1 LSHHIW
7 LIVGPTASGKTA
19 LSLEMAKKL
28 NCPILSA
35 DSRQIYIEM
44 NIGTA
49 KPTSEILER
58 QKHYFINHISI
69 EEKYDVNTYE
79 IESKRLLEKLF
90 ETHNHVVIVGGTG
103 LYIKALTSGLDPLP
117 ESQIHVRNF
126 YENLLKE
133 RGIESLQHL
142 LFEKDKA
149 YYNKIDIHNP
159 RRILR
164 ALEVIEITGMPI
176 SDQLTG
182 VQKNLPYHIHEYYLC
197 PSRQTLY
204 KNINDRVDEMISSG
218 LEDEVQ
224 NLLPY
229 QQFQALQTVGYQE
242 FFQYFDGNISK
253 LEAIEKIKQHTRN
266 YAKRQITWFN
276 KFSNGNPFESIDS
289 ALMRFNQ
296 ELLSKF

>member
-1 LSHHIW
+1 MSHHIW
-7 LIVGPTASGKTA
+7 LIVGPTASGKTE

-28 NCPILSA
+28 DCPILSA

-49 KPTSEILER
+49 KPTSEILKK

-69 EEKYDVNTYE
+69 KEKYDVNTYE
-79 IESKRLLEKLF
+79 TESKHLLEKLF
-90 ETHNHVVIVGGTG
+90 ETNKHVVIVGGTG
-103 LYIKALTSGLDPLP
+103 LYIKALTEGLDPLP
-117 ESQIHVRNF
+117 DSQIHVRKF

-133 RGIESLQHL
+133 KGIESIQHL

-176 SDQLTG
+176 SEQLTG
-182 VQKNLPYHIHEYYLC
+182 IQKKLPYHIHEYYLC
-197 PSRQTLY
+197 PDRHILY
-204 KNINDRVDEMISSG
+204 KNINDRVDEMIQLG
-218 LEDEVQ
+218 LEDEVK
-224 NLLPY
+224 NLLPFKE
-229 QQFQALQTVGYQE
+229 FQALQTVGYQE
-242 FFQYFDGNISK
+242 FFQYFEANLSK
-253 LEAIEKIKQHTRN
+253 MEAIEKIKQHSRN

-276 KFSNGNPFESIDS
+276 KFSHGSQFKSVED
-289 ALMRFNQ
+289 ALFHFNQ
-296 ELLSKF
+296 ELLS